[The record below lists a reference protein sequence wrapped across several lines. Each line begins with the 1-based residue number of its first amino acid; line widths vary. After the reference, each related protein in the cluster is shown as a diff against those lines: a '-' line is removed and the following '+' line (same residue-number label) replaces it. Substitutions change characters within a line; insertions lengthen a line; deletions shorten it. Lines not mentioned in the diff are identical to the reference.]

1 MLEHIPE
8 NTTVRWEIRRP
19 SGETVQHYRTG
30 LTRSKGKKRLL
41 TNLTA
46 ASSHVLLKLGGALI
60 SAGKRLNSGR
70 TSGRTTTAWL
80 QH

>member
-19 SGETVQHYRTG
+19 NGESAQHYRTS
-30 LTRSKGKKRLL
+30 LARSEGGRQLL

-46 ASSHVLLKLGGALI
+46 ASSHVLLKLGGALT
-60 SAGKRLNSGR
+60 SAGKRLSGGG
-70 TSGRTTTAWL
+70 TSGRTVTA
-80 QH
+80 

>member
-19 SGETVQHYRTG
+19 NGETTQHYRTG
-30 LTRSKGKKRLL
+30 LTRSEGGRQLL

-46 ASSHVLLKLGGALI
+46 VGSHALLKLGGTLT
-60 SAGKRLNSGR
+60 SAGKRLSGGR
-70 TSGRTTTAWL
+70 TSGRTAAV
-80 QH
+80 

>member
-8 NTTVRWEIRRP
+8 NTTVRWEVRQP
-19 SGETVQHYRTG
+19 NGETAQHYRTG
-30 LTRSKGKKRLL
+30 LTRSKRKKQLL

-60 SAGKRLNSGR
+60 SAGERLSSGR
-70 TSGRTTTAWL
+70 TSGRTATA
-80 QH
+80 